1 MFSQKLKALLA
12 TARIANVP
20 SVVSNVLT
28 GWVLG
33 YLING
38 LNENSCFG
46 SPVWLAILAG
56 CCLYIGGNFLNDWSD
71 AEWDRKCRP
80 ERAIPSGIFSRRLYL
95 GISLLLIT
103 VGLVSSILSSM
114 TMSIIYG
121 LIAMFVVSYTL
132 LHKKYGA
139 SIWLMGACRA
149 GLYFLGMAVWSD
161 TFKLQYYRHDGVFL
175 LMNILMSFPMI
186 GMLLYIAGISLLARY
201 EAGGKVGSGTKLVA
215 ALLLLA
221 PVMTHTCLW
230 VSSDAAFN
238 QSSRNMLILL
248 GAVVFVSWILMAI
261 LRSCNVAKKVSFLL
275 AGIALVDS
283 VFLWCGFIYFEGEV
297 YHFYPLID
305 IQLLYPLV
313 AFFSALLLQKIAPAT

>member
-1 MFSQKLKALLA
+1 MLSQKIKALLA

-38 LNENSCFG
+38 LNDNSSFG
-46 SPVWLAILAG
+46 SVWLAILAG

-71 AEWDRKCRP
+71 AEWDRECRP

-103 VGLVSSILSSM
+103 VGLVSSLLSSM

-121 LIAMFVVSYTL
+121 LIAMFVVSYTI
-132 LHKKYGA
+132 LHKRYGA

-161 TFKLQYYRHDGVFL
+161 TFKLHYYYRHDVGYL
-175 LMNILMSFPMI
+175 LMNILLSFPLI

-201 EAGGKVGSGTKLVA
+201 EAGNKIGSGTKLVA

-221 PVMTHTCLW
+221 PVMTHTCSW
-230 VSSDAAFN
+230 VSADPVFY
-238 QSSRNMLILL
+238 QSSPNLLIFL
-248 GAVVFVSWILMAI
+248 GAVLFVSWTLMAI

-297 YHFYPLID
+297 YHIYPLID
-305 IQLLYPLV
+305 IQLLYPLA
-313 AFFSALLLQKIAPAT
+313 AFLAALLLQKIAPAT